1 MVVIAIILNKYLQ
14 TRITKKFLKAKTKM
28 KTFFTVIYRY

>member
-14 TRITKKFLKAKTKM
+14 TRITKKFLKANENENV
-28 KTFFTVIYRY
+28 FYCNL